1 VKYTPNPPWVAQ
13 DMLNSMGLNS
23 LDDLFDDIKD
33 DLKLKKGLNLPP
45 AMGEMEL
52 RRYMKDLAAR
62 NISTEEYPCFLGA
75 GAYDLLPSRSVV
87 SPTMRPGSLR
97 ISSRRA
103 AKNPK

>member
-75 GAYDLLPSRSVV
+75 GAYDVIALPYLSLFQCFTIGLIFVSR
-87 SPTMRPGSLR
+87 
-97 ISSRRA
+97 
-103 AKNPK
+103 N

>member
-1 VKYTPNPPWVAQ
+1 
-13 DMLNSMGLNS
+13 
-23 LDDLFDDIKD
+23 LFDDIKD

-75 GAYDLLPSRSVV
+75 GAYDRYMTPITIHFYPFVLL
-87 SPTMRPGSLR
+87 G
-97 ISSRRA
+97 IE
-103 AKNPK
+103 